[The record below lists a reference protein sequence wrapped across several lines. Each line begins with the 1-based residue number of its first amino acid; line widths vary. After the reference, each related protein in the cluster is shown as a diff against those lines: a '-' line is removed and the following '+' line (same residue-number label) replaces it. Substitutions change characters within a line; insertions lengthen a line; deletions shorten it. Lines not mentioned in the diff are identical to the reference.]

1 MDPPP
6 SMQWRTA
13 SAPPAWS
20 PATGHV
26 WRIDLHGESQ
36 TLAAWRAYL
45 SPDEAARAD
54 RFTSP
59 RESRRFIVARGA
71 LRAILARYLGVAP
84 ADLRFEYGPAG
95 KPRLAGPPDVPRF
108 NLSHCE
114 DAALVAV
121 SPDVDV
127 GVDLERVRFR
137 AAALDIAERYWT
149 PEELAACRFVR
160 AQIRP
165 EAESSAAAPTGAT
178 PYLQRSSAEKPPAGT
193 AAPSPLPSSGAI
205 EAKWEANSSV
215 QLAASLV
222 RRPEGATFPLY
233 GGVGACQAAR
243 GLVQAFSSSSLS
255 TANDPPAAGTLVGE
269 GDSSRNGTTADIPS
283 GGEGSWTEA
292 AFDAFWTRIWARKEA
307 LLKGLGGG
315 MFLPMERISVWPP
328 GGEPTWRSED
338 GDVRRLPWRLL
349 ELQPSPQDRACVAW
363 EGDERKWI
371 QLEFAPT
378 DGRGSPR
385 SIRFP

>member
-6 SMQWRTA
+6 SFDWRTA
-13 SAPPAWS
+13 SAPPPWT
-20 PATGHV
+20 PATGHL
-26 WRIDLHGESQ
+26 WRIDLRGASQ
-36 TLAAWRAYL
+36 TLETWRAYL

-95 KPRLAGPPDVPRF
+95 KPRLAGPPTSPRF

-114 DAALVAV
+114 DMAIVAV

-165 EAESSAAAPTGAT
+165 EGASAAAAPVAAN
-178 PYLQRSSAEKPPAGT
+178 PSSPMPSAEKNPVGT
-193 AAPSPLPSSGAI
+193 APPSPLPPNGAI
-205 EAKWEANSSV
+205 EAYWVPNSSI
-215 QLAASLV
+215 QLAASLA
-222 RRPEGATFPLY
+222 RRPEEPAFPLY
-233 GGVGACQAAR
+233 GGVGACQTSR
-243 GLVQAFSSSSLS
+243 GMIQAFSSGSLPA
-255 TANDPPAAGTLVGE
+255 ANDPSLTGTLVGE
-269 GDSSRNGTTADIPS
+269 GVSRGNGDAAIPD
-283 GGEGSWTEA
+283 GGDGRWTEA

-338 GDVRRLPWRLL
+338 GEVRRLPWRLH

-378 DGRGSPR
+378 GGSG
-385 SIRFP
+385 